1 MSAERSRKHLE
12 LQVKDLQARLEMA
25 ESSAL
30 KGGKK
35 FTQKLEQRVSFFL
48 GGVGLAT

>member
-25 ESSAL
+25 ESGAL
-30 KGGKK
+30 KTGKK
-35 FTQKLEQRVSFFL
+35 FTQKLEQRVSWFF
-48 GGVGLAT
+48 ATIC